1 MTHPDSLTERPL
13 RWPILGHLLWR
24 GQGAGSR
31 SPAVKCRPARYN
43 ESEMPANH
51 PRQVTSGLDTC
62 AMSESPSQPALPI
75 AESPPERPP
84 QYSLRSLLIAMGLC
98 SGLFAALSVLPAVWS
113 FAAIWVGLLV
123 AAHVAANAWGKRT
136 FEPGAP
142 RPGDSDP
149 PRTAPLSLAQIE
161 RADANR
167 LRHQATLER
176 SRYVTT
182 LVAAGI
188 GGLVGCLV
196 LALIHLHQVSFA
208 ACAVW
213 TGASA
218 VISGIAGFVGSGFWQ
233 VIKRAPDE
241 LAPLP

>member
-1 MTHPDSLTERPL
+1 
-13 RWPILGHLLWR
+13 
-24 GQGAGSR
+24 
-31 SPAVKCRPARYN
+31 
-43 ESEMPANH
+43 
-51 PRQVTSGLDTC
+51 
-62 AMSESPSQPALPI
+62 MSELPSKTTVPS
-75 AESPPERPP
+75 AEPPPERPP
-84 QYSLRSLLIAMGLC
+84 QFSLRSLLIAMALC

-113 FAAIWVGLLV
+113 FATIWIGLLV

-149 PRTAPLSLAQIE
+149 PRTAPLSRSQIE
-161 RADANR
+161 HADANR
-167 LRHQATLER
+167 LRRQATLER
-176 SRYVTT
+176 SRYVAT

-188 GGLVGCLV
+188 GGLAGCLV
-196 LALIHLHQVSFA
+196 LALIHLHQASFA
-208 ACAVW
+208 ACTVW

-233 VIKRAPDE
+233 VITGSPDE

>member
-1 MTHPDSLTERPL
+1 
-13 RWPILGHLLWR
+13 
-24 GQGAGSR
+24 
-31 SPAVKCRPARYN
+31 
-43 ESEMPANH
+43 
-51 PRQVTSGLDTC
+51 
-62 AMSESPSQPALPI
+62 MSELSSYPAKPTE
-75 AESPPERPP
+75 APPAERPP
-84 QYSLRSLLIAMGLC
+84 QFSLRTLLIAMALC

-123 AAHVAANAWGKRT
+123 GAHVAANAWGKRT
-136 FEPGAP
+136 FEPGSP
-142 RPGDSDP
+142 RPADSAP
-149 PRTAPLSLAQIE
+149 QHVTAWPRAQHE
-161 RADANR
+161 RAHPSSIR
-167 LRHQATLER
+167 LRRQATLER

-188 GGLVGCLV
+188 GGLIGCVV
-196 LALIHLHQVSFA
+196 LALIHLHQASFA

-233 VIKRAPDE
+233 VITRSPDE